1 MIEKVL
7 EYLNT
12 GRGEEMTEEMYRCS
26 HAQSLLA
33 GKQTME
39 LNNHYHTPEEIVRI
53 MSEITGEELDET
65 FRLFPPFYTDFGR
78 NIHIGKNVF
87 INSGCHFQDQGGI
100 YIGDDALI
108 GHNVILAT
116 VDHDLNPYDRHNCYA
131 PIRIGNRVWIGSGA
145 IITRGVCI
153 GDGAVIAAGAVVT
166 KDVAENT
173 VVGGVPAKLIKKIDV
188 PILSSIYSEME

>member
-12 GRGEEMTEEMYRCS
+12 GRGEEMTEEMNRCS
-26 HAQSLLA
+26 YAQSLLA

-39 LNNHYHTPEEIVRI
+39 LNSQYHTPEAIVRI

-65 FRLFPPFYTDFGR
+65 FRMFPPFYTDFGR
-78 NIHIGKNVF
+78 NIHIGRNVF

-116 VDHDLNPYDRHNCYA
+116 VDHDLDPYDRHNCYA
-131 PIRIGNRVWIGSGA
+131 PIMIGNRVWIGSGA
-145 IITRGVCI
+145 IITKGVCI

-166 KDVAENT
+166 RNVAENT
-173 VVGGVPAKLIKKIDV
+173 VVGGVPAKLIKKI
-188 PILSSIYSEME
+188 EK